1 MRFNRFFKA
10 CDCLM
15 ESSLQILGS
24 SLKQIWQVRGSFSGS
39 RVVAV
44 GCLGVLLGSM
54 ATSQTPIEAVPAA
67 ASAVETPFPAV
78 LPNGL
83 QPGVGKTGSTVQ
95 LAVSADMIGFS
106 HVDGSGTQIITLVHT
121 GKSWMAVYHV
131 DRTGVIRLVSSR
143 PIDADFSLQLNATS
157 PLPDEIRSLGGK
169 SR

>member
-1 MRFNRFFKA
+1 MRFNRFLND
-10 CDCLM
+10 CDQM
-15 ESSLQILGS
+15 FGS
-24 SLKQIWQVRGSFSGS
+24 SLERVRQIRDSFSGS
-39 RVVAV
+39 RLVAV
-44 GCLGVLLGSM
+44 ACLGVLLGSM
-54 ATSQTPIEAVPAA
+54 ATSQTPIEAVPA
-67 ASAVETPFPAV
+67 STIPTETPFPTV
-78 LPNGL
+78 LPSGL
-83 QPGVGKTGSTVQ
+83 QAGAGKTGSTVQ